1 MRKNIEFVIFLKL
14 LLKSERQ
21 CAILVS
27 MLWSNDFLR
36 RIFGYGSLESSAEM
50 GGRRRCNAMKKQGF
64 FVADLSG
71 KRTECCFVF
80 SPESRFVSGFY
91 FFLADG
97 HQIKILGGRNLLCW
111 HH

>member
-36 RIFGYGSLESSAEM
+36 RIFGYGSLESSAKM

-64 FVADLSG
+64 LLQISQAKGQSVALS
-71 KRTECCFVF
+71 
-80 SPESRFVSGFY
+80 
-91 FFLADG
+91 FLRKAA
-97 HQIKILGGRNLLCW
+97 L
-111 HH
+111 